1 MNIKTE
7 VKKNGKEYCDD
18 NVIILFNKGEHLNI

>member
-7 VKKNGKEYCDD
+7 VKKVFFIDVPWKTIEEVVGR
-18 NVIILFNKGEHLNI
+18 VP